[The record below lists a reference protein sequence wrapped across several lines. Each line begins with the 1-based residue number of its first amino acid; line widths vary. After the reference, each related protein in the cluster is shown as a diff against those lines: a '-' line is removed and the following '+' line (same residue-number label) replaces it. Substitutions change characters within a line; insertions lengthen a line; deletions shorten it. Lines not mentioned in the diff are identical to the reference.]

1 MFWKEEQKFT
11 VNTLYT
17 ALVIAMVEN
26 NFFFKK
32 PRFFEGI

>member
-26 NFFFKK
+26 NFFQKTKVF
-32 PRFFEGI
+32 